1 MPRVKTLYRTSIG
14 KKYAMAVS
22 AIVLFLFIVM
32 HLWGNLKIFEGSQVF
47 NGYSEFLRT
56 VGAPLFFRSELLWI
70 VRIIVIAAVL
80 VHIIAFL
87 QLWQR
92 DRRARRVG
100 YRKYA
105 PQLLSATSRTM
116 RWGGIAILL
125 FVIWHLMDFT
135 WGTVNPSFVP
145 GDPYHNV
152 LVSFHR
158 WPVAIFYIL
167 ALLALGMHLYHG
179 LWSSLQTFGLE
190 NPKYNRYRRPVAG
203 GIAVLITIGYLS
215 IPLAVLAGVLR

>member
-1 MPRVKTLYRTSIG
+1 MQRVTTLYRTSIG

-22 AIVLFLFIVM
+22 AIVLLLFIVM
-32 HLWGNLKIFEGSQVF
+32 HLWGDLKIFEGPQVF
-47 NGYSEFLRT
+47 DGYSEFLRT
-56 VGAPLFFRSELLWI
+56 AGAPLFVRSELLWI

-87 QLWQR
+87 QLWLR
-92 DRRARRVG
+92 DRRARTVG

-105 PQLLSATSRTM
+105 PELLSAASRTM
-116 RWGGIAILL
+116 RWGGITILL
-125 FVIWHLMDFT
+125 FVVWHLMDFT

-152 LVSFHR
+152 LASFHR
-158 WPVAIFYIL
+158 WPVAVFYLL

-179 LWSSLQTFGLE
+179 IWSSFQTLGLE
-190 NPKYNRYRRPVAG
+190 NPKYDRYRRPLAG
-203 GIAVLITIGYLS
+203 GIAVIITAGYVS